1 MINTLSRPKIVSI
14 GAGNIGA
21 TFAQYCAEMSLG
33 DILLLD
39 IVEGLPQGKALDLA
53 QASSIRG
60 YSVRIMGS
68 NDFSDMKDADIVVV
82 SAGFPRK
89 PGMSR
94 LDLLEKNGKIIS
106 EICENIKS
114 YAPNSIVIIITN
126 PLDIMV
132 QLAYHILGFPPKR
145 VMGMAG
151 ILDSARMSLFVASE
165 LEIDPTQV
173 NAMVLGSHG
182 DLMVPLPDYTCV
194 NGIPITQLLSKEK
207 IEKIIERTRKGGAE
221 IVSLLKTGSAYYA
234 PSASAVRMVKAILQD
249 EKSVLPCAVYANGE
263 YQITGYFV
271 GLPCVLGRVGVEK
284 IIELPLTQEKLK
296 ELHYSVEEVKQGI
309 KQLRELGF
317 PIPQ

>member
-1 MINTLSRPKIVSI
+1 MGSFLKRPKIVSV

-33 DILLLD
+33 DIVLID

-60 YSVRIMGS
+60 YSVSITGS
-68 NDFSDMKDADIVVV
+68 NDFAEMESADIVVV

-94 LDLLEKNGKIIS
+94 LDLLEKNGKIIAQV
-106 EICENIKS
+106 CEFIKR

-132 QLAYHILGFPPKR
+132 QLAFCLLGFPPER

-151 ILDSARMSLFVASE
+151 VLDSARMSLFVAKE
-165 LEIDPTQV
+165 LGIDPTQV
-173 NAMVLGSHG
+173 SAMVLGSHG
-182 DLMVPLPDYTCV
+182 DLMVPLPEYTCV
-194 NGIPITQLLSKEK
+194 NGIPITQLLPKEK
-207 IEKIIERTRKGGAE
+207 IDIIIERTRKGGAE
-221 IVSLLKTGSAYYA
+221 IVALLKTGSAYYA

-263 YQITGYFV
+263 YSISGYFV
-271 GLPCVLGRVGVEK
+271 GLPCVLGKKGVEK
-284 IIELPLTQEKLK
+284 IIELPLSETQLE
-296 ELHYSVEEVKQGI
+296 ELHRSVEEVKQGI
-309 KQLRELGF
+309 RQLKELGF
-317 PIPQ
+317 PIQ